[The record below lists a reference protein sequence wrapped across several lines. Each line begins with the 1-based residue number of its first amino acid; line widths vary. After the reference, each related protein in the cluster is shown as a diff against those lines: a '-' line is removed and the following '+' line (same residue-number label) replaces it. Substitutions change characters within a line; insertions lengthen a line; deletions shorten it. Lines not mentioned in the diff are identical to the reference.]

1 VGVKAN
7 SIVLPADFSARNPGP
22 VLAALP
28 SNGSD
33 RFALYRGSQDLVAP
47 TLELEQI
54 RLATGPLLIAREFNY
69 ELTVEP
75 EVAAIAT
82 GPVAELEELTAVA
95 PPVAVVSV
103 AGLVPVVLTGAGI
116 AVPAAAVGVAA
127 LAPVVQSARIVEVPA
142 AAITVA
148 ALVPEQVGRP
158 RIEVLVPAAVIE
170 VAGSAP
176 DVLTGTF
183 IQVPTAQITI
193 TALPPRIG
201 GADFWSSWAQ
211 QNYGWWPE
219 SYGEW
224 WAN

>member
-1 VGVKAN
+1 
-7 SIVLPADFSARNPGP
+7 
-22 VLAALP
+22 
-28 SNGSD
+28 
-33 RFALYRGSQDLVAP
+33 
-47 TLELEQI
+47 
-54 RLATGPLLIAREFNY
+54 
-69 ELTVEP
+69 
-75 EVAAIAT
+75 
-82 GPVAELEELTAVA
+82 
-95 PPVAVVSV
+95 
-103 AGLVPVVLTGAGI
+103 LTGAGI

-148 ALVPEQVGRP
+148 ALVLEQVGRA
-158 RIEVLVPAAVIE
+158 RIEVLVPVEVIE

-176 DVLTGTF
+176 DVLTGTS
-183 IQVPTAQITI
+183 IQVPAAQITI
-193 TALPPRIG
+193 TGLPPRIG